1 MNHATKP
8 AIKAAPMIPPTTP
21 PAIAPAFDLLLDDD
35 DGDDKGIDTPED
47 DPGVIV
53 PCFLVELGM
62 LETLPVT
69 SGESPTLC
77 ASVTFQVPGPV
88 GSRYAQY
95 GTRVSAGTAS
105 GNVPG
110 VATEVQ
116 LYDHEE

>member
-69 SGESPTLC
+69 SGESVIQPISTAHERCGSLAKTRTPDTLRQC
-77 ASVTFQVPGPV
+77 YIPGT
-88 GSRYAQY
+88 GLW
-95 GTRVSAGTAS
+95 
-105 GNVPG
+105 
-110 VATEVQ
+110 VQ
-116 LYDHEE
+116 